1 MCRVVGRIVVRV
13 GTLEGLDE
21 LEQVVDQVRI
31 GHVAQALHG
40 VLAHHRVRV
49 VLVQQLLVVATTTDE
64 LVAVN
69 GWRVCV
75 CVCAR
80 ARACV

>member
-1 MCRVVGRIVVRV
+1 VVRV
-13 GTLEGLDE
+13 RTFEGLDE

-31 GHVAQALHG
+31 GHIAQALHG

-49 VLVQQLLVVATTTDE
+49 VLVQQLLAVATTDE

-69 GWRVCV
+69 GCVCV
-75 CVCAR
+75 CV
-80 ARACV
+80 V